1 MSHGTIRVKF
11 VPQEGKDYTGPQ
23 TIVDNDGFPRNL
35 APNETV
41 VLPDNAH
48 NLTRAANA
56 TVAWETAT
64 QQSSAP
70 EVVADVKETVP
81 GPDART

>member
-1 MSHGTIRVKF
+1 MSGTIRLKF

-23 TIVDNDGFPRNL
+23 TIVDDSGFERNL

-56 TVAWETAT
+56 SVVWGTAT
-64 QQSSAP
+64 AQASAP
-70 EVVADVKETVP
+70 EVVADVKE
-81 GPDART
+81 GDARI

>member
-1 MSHGTIRVKF
+1 MSDAGSIRLKF

-23 TIVDNDGFPRNL
+23 EIVDNDGYTRNL
-35 APNETV
+35 APNEAV

-56 TVAWETAT
+56 TVVWGTTTAQAT
-64 QQSSAP
+64 AP
-70 EVVADVKETVP
+70 EVMADVADAP
-81 GPDART
+81 ARS